1 MTDPLRPALAAY
13 LATNGIKLVH
23 TWQTL
28 DRWNAMME
36 WPYDPTLKKPLTTER
51 HATGT
56 GATAPEAVI
65 AGLTRMGFS
74 GFTLRLYI
82 IGRIL

>member
-13 LATNGIKLVH
+13 LATNRIKLVH

-36 WPYDPTLKKPLTTER
+36 WPYDPTLKKPLPTEK
-51 HATGT
+51 HATG
-56 GATAPEAVI
+56 
-65 AGLTRMGFS
+65 
-74 GFTLRLYI
+74 
-82 IGRIL
+82 IG